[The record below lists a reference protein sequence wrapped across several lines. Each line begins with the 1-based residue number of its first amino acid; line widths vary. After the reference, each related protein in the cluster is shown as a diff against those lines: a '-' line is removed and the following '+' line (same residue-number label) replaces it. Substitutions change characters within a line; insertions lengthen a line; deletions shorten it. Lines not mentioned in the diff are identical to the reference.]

1 MFFQV
6 GTELVTP
13 TEGRLDVPTD
23 GAVTV
28 PTVCPELPYVPC
40 CAGTP
45 ECTLV
50 LLCVPVPDVCAFTAN
65 GVAANP
71 RATSAAMERLVFVM
85 ADPFECGLSVA
96 LAVRQ
101 IELLVH

>member
-13 TEGRLDVPTD
+13 TEGWLDVPID

-45 ECTLV
+45 GRTLV
-50 LLCVPVPDVCAFTAN
+50 LLCVPVPDDCALIAN

-71 RATSAAMERLVFVM
+71 RATSATMERLVLVM
-85 ADPFECGLSVA
+85 ADPYWSLS
-96 LAVRQ
+96 LKPRRPS
-101 IELLVH
+101 LVEPLVN

>member
-1 MFFQV
+1 MFQV

-13 TEGRLDVPTD
+13 TDGWVDVPID

-45 ECTLV
+45 GLRRV
-50 LLCVPVPDVCAFTAN
+50 LLCAPADVWALAAS
-65 GVAANP
+65 GMPANP
-71 RATSAAMERLVFVM
+71 RVTSVAIAHLVLVM
-85 ADPFECGLSVA
+85 ADPFERGA
-96 LAVRQ
+96 LIASAVRQ
-101 IELLVH
+101 VERLVS